1 MLKKAGSAL
10 AVLLFL
16 SSLSFGQDG
25 HYDVSVSGSAIFS
38 KQSSGNGITQSATNG
53 AGGFATIR
61 VKFNPKHSLLFN
73 YGRAK
78 NSQVYQS
85 IDNFHVLDN
94 ISEYTG
100 AYVFSPF
107 RKGKFEPFVFAGGGW
122 LRFSPRSTWVFFP
135 PLANNVPNNIEV
147 ELGAVKQSQL
157 AVLYGFGTDYKLPW
171 RFALRLQ
178 YRGLF
183 YREPDFKVDA
193 NSGSSVSFFTGARG
207 HMAEPSVGIV
217 FRF

>member
-1 MLKKAGSAL
+1 MLKQAGSAL
-10 AVLLFL
+10 VVLLFF
-16 SSLSFGQDG
+16 SALSFGQDG
-25 HYDVSVSGSAIFS
+25 RYDASVSASAIFS
-38 KQSSGNGITQSATNG
+38 KQSSGNGITQSATDG

-78 NSQVYQS
+78 NSQVFQTVDS
-85 IDNFHVLDN
+85 FHVLSN

-107 RKGKFEPFVFAGGGW
+107 RRGKFEPFVFIGGGW
-122 LRFSPRSTWVFFP
+122 LTFSPRTTWVFFP
-135 PLANNVPNNIEV
+135 PLPNNIPNNIQV
-147 ELGAVKQSQL
+147 ELGTAKQSEL

-183 YREPDFKVDA
+183 YREPDFKVDSS
-193 NSGSSVSFFTGARG
+193 SGNSVSFFTGARG

-217 FRF
+217 FKF

>member
-1 MLKKAGSAL
+1 MFKKAGSAL

-25 HYDVSVSGSAIFS
+25 HYDVSVNGSGIFT
-38 KQSSGNGITQSATNG
+38 KQSGANGVTQSATEG
-53 AGGFATIR
+53 AGGFATFR
-61 VKFNPKHSLLFN
+61 VRFNPKHSLLFN

-78 NSQVYQS
+78 NSQVYQT
-85 IDNFHVLDN
+85 IDSFHVLSN

-100 AYVFSPF
+100 AYAFSPF
-107 RKGKFEPFVFAGGGW
+107 RKGNFEPFVFAGGGW
-122 LRFSPRSTWVFFP
+122 LSFSPRTTWVFFP
-135 PLANNVPNNIEV
+135 PLANNVPNNIQV
-147 ELGAVKQSQL
+147 TLGTAKQSEL

-193 NSGSSVSFFTGARG
+193 SSGSSVSFFTGAKG
-207 HMAEPSVGIV
+207 HMAEPSIGLV
-217 FRF
+217 FSF

>member
-1 MLKKAGSAL
+1 MFKKAGSTL

-25 HYDVSVSGSAIFS
+25 RFDASGSVFAIFS
-38 KQSSGNGITQSATNG
+38 KQSNGYGITQSATIG

-61 VKFNPKHSLLFN
+61 MKFKPRHSVIFN

-78 NSQVYQS
+78 NSQVYQT
-85 IDNFHVLDN
+85 IENFHVLSN
-94 ISEYTG
+94 ITEYTG

-107 RKGKFEPFVFAGGGW
+107 RKGKFDPFVMVGGG
-122 LRFSPRSTWVFFP
+122 LVTFSPRTTWAFLA
-135 PLANNVPNNIEV
+135 PLPNNIPNNIQV
-147 ELGAVKQSQL
+147 NFGAVKQREL
-157 AVLYGFGTDYKLPW
+157 AVLYGFGTDYRLRW
-171 RFALRLQ
+171 RFSLRLQ

-193 NSGSSVSFFTGARG
+193 TSGSSVSFFTGARG
-207 HMAEPSVGIV
+207 HMAEPSAGIV
-217 FRF
+217 FKF

>member
-25 HYDVSVSGSAIFS
+25 RYDFSLNGSAIFT
-38 KQSSGNGITQSATNG
+38 KQSNGNGITQRATNG
-53 AGGFATIR
+53 AGGLATIR
-61 VKFNPKHSLLFN
+61 MKFKPKHSVIFN

-78 NSQVYQS
+78 NSQVYHT

-107 RKGKFEPFVFAGGGW
+107 RKGKFDPFVLVGGG
-122 LRFSPRSTWVFFP
+122 LLTFSPRTTWVFFP
-135 PLANNVPNNIEV
+135 PLANNIPNNIQV
-147 ELGAVKQSQL
+147 NFGAVKQREL
-157 AVLYGFGTDYKLPW
+157 AVLYGFGTDYRLRW

-193 NSGSSVSFFTGARG
+193 SSGSSLSFFTGARG
-207 HMAEPSVGIV
+207 HMAEPSIGLV
-217 FRF
+217 FKF

>member
-1 MLKKAGSAL
+1 MLKKAGSTL
-10 AVLLFL
+10 AVLLFFSL
-16 SSLSFGQDG
+16 LSFGQDG
-25 HYDVSVSGSAIFS
+25 HYDASVSGSAIFT
-38 KQSSGNGITQSATNG
+38 KQSSGNGITQSATEG

-61 VKFNPKHSLLFN
+61 LKFNSKHSVLFN

-85 IDNFHVLDN
+85 IDSFHVLDN
-94 ISEYTG
+94 VSEYTG
-100 AYVFSPF
+100 AYMFSPF

-122 LRFSPRSTWVFFP
+122 LRFSPRTTWVFFP
-135 PLANNVPNNIEV
+135 PLSNNIPNNIQV
-147 ELGAVKQSQL
+147 NLNAAKQSEL
-157 AVLYGFGTDYKLPW
+157 AVLYGFGTDYQLPW

-178 YRGLF
+178 YRGLL
-183 YREPDFKVDA
+183 YHEPDFKVDSS
-193 NSGSSVSFFTGARG
+193 SGSSVSFFTGTRS